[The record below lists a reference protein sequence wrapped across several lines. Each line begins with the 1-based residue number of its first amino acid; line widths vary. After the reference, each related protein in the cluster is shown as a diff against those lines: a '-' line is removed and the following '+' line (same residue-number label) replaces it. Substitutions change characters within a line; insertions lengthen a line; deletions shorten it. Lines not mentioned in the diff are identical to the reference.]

1 MVMCKELEMPTTEI
15 PKTEWSLFFDSF
27 NMRHEGHLVT
37 VEVDGEVM
45 NEGLLEAHRIPLDGI
60 AADEK
65 AGENVISITVGQEGQ
80 LRHEIKEPT
89 LVRLEQT
96 DDGYDKTL
104 EILSDSEVSRLELCN
119 PR

>member
-1 MVMCKELEMPTTEI
+1 MPTTEI

-27 NMRHEGHLVT
+27 SMRHEGHLVT
-37 VEVDGEVM
+37 VEVDGEIM
-45 NEGLLEAHRIPLDGI
+45 NAGLLEASRIPLEGVAVD
-60 AADEK
+60 AKD
-65 AGENVISITVGQEGQ
+65 GENIISITIGQEGQ

-96 DDGYDKTL
+96 DDGYDKTI
-104 EILSDSEVSRLELCN
+104 EITSSSEVSRLELCN